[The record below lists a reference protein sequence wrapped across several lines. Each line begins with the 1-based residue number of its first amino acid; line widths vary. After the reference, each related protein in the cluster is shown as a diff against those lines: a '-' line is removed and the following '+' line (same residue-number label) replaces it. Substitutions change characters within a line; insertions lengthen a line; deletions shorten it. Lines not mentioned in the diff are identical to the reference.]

1 MRGGT
6 NRTLWHFVTGKESI
20 FIEPFRW
27 KFDRNFPRPSK
38 NPLRASASMIPD
50 GTKVEGE
57 TRNGTRPRFLS
68 FLFRIEACRSW
79 SQSSGLAMRSHRR
92 KRSLSDSSPSDTIDE
107 ASRSLS
113 KGIPFQ
119 NFERG
124 DERRIARLEAFPSP
138 FLSCEFVYRRTR
150 IPSISSWYTSCWW
163 NMEGSFRGKEFL
175 FLFFFF
181 FVRKR

>member
-6 NRTLWHFVTGKESI
+6 NRTLWHFVIRKESI

-138 FLSCEFVYRRTR
+138 FRVRIRVSTNKDPEYILLIYVVLVKYGREF
-150 IPSISSWYTSCWW
+150 S
-163 NMEGSFRGKEFL
+163 RGGVPFFIL
-175 FLFFFF
+175 LFFC
-181 FVRKR
+181 